1 VTSPEEQQKKV
12 KDTGATEG
20 GIPGLK
26 APSLEQLPDEML
38 SGEQLREKHKLDEAR
53 TQREG
58 EAPGL
63 YGDFTQ
69 VRDDPTQV
77 KREQIFDQEQDE
89 QDQSKAVQWFANKTT
104 EGFKYWAQFSQYKI
118 KMDDGRIEHYERRP
132 ITKYQADELL
142 DLSSE
147 IQALRDINTE
157 KKLTVTQVRQKQRT
171 LDALK
176 AKYYMFNLR
185 TKKPMSLDEVNH
197 VADSTIIDSIL
208 EACFAITLAKWT
220 EGKK

>member
-1 VTSPEEQQKKV
+1 ML
-12 KDTGATEG
+12 TE
-20 GIPGLK
+20 
-26 APSLEQLPDEML
+26 
-38 SGEQLREKHKLDEAR
+38 EQLREKHKLDEAR
-53 TQREG
+53 IQREG

-69 VRDDPTQV
+69 IRDDPTQV
-77 KREQIFDQEQDE
+77 RREQVFDQEDE
-89 QDQSKAVQWFANKTT
+89 QGEQSKAVQWFANKTT
-104 EGFKYWAQFSQYKI
+104 EGFKFWAQFTQYKI

-157 KKLTVTQVRQKQRT
+157 RKLTVTQVRQKQRT
-171 LDALK
+171 LDILK

-185 TKKPMSLDEVNH
+185 TKKPMTLDEVNH

>member
-1 VTSPEEQQKKV
+1 MTTPEDEQQKKV
-12 KDTGATEG
+12 KDVGLTEG

-26 APSLEQLPDEML
+26 SPKLEDLPDEL
-38 SGEQLREKHKLDEAR
+38 LDPEQLREKHKLEEAR
-53 TQREG
+53 VQREG

-69 VRDDPTQV
+69 VRE
-77 KREQIFDQEQDE
+77 EQIGQVFDQEDE
-89 QDQSKAVQWFANKTT
+89 RESSKAVQWFANKTT
-104 EGFKYWAQFSQYKI
+104 EGFRYWAQFTQYKI

-147 IQALRDINTE
+147 IQGMRDVNTD
-157 KKLTVTQVRQKQRT
+157 KPITVTQARQKQKQ

-176 AKYYMFNLR
+176 AKYYMINLR
-185 TKKPMSLDEVNH
+185 TKKPMSMEEVKH
-197 VADSTIIDSIL
+197 VADSTVIDSIL